1 MAALAALPEHGQRA
15 TARGVEQVF
24 VDGVAVKPATVHRR
38 RAIVVGARPRAFQV
52 AGEPVCD
59 GKADGRLVCAD
70 RCR

>member
-1 MAALAALPEHGQRA
+1 M
-15 TARGVEQVF
+15 
-24 VDGVAVKPATVHRR
+24 VKPATVYKR
-38 RAIVVGARPRAFQV
+38 RAIVVHARPRAFQV